1 MSRSKTMAAWAALL
15 GGVAGMHRFYLKGP
29 RDPLAWLLPLPT
41 LLGSYGIWRAREF
54 GLDDRWSWVLMPL
67 LGLVLSACTLTAI
80 IYGLTEQ
87 QQWNKKF
94 NRDQPLDDPRGA
106 TNWLTILAVVLAA
119 FFGMTA
125 LMASIVFSIQRLF
138 EWQLG

>member
-1 MSRSKTMAAWAALL
+1 MSHSKTMAAWAALL

-29 RDPLAWLLPLPT
+29 GDPLGWLLPLPT
-41 LLGSYGIWRAREF
+41 LLGSYGVWRAREF

-119 FFGMTA
+119 FLGTTA

>member
-1 MSRSKTMAAWAALL
+1 MSRSKTMATWAALL

-67 LGLVLSACTLTAI
+67 LGLVLSVCALTAI

-87 QQWNKKF
+87 QRWNKKF
-94 NRDQPLDDPRGA
+94 NRGQALDDPRGA
-106 TNWLTILAVVLAA
+106 TNWLTILAVVLAT
-119 FFGMTA
+119 FLGMTA

>member
-1 MSRSKTMAAWAALL
+1 
-15 GGVAGMHRFYLKGP
+15 MHRFYLKGP
-29 RDPLAWLLPLPT
+29 GDPLGWLLPLPT
-41 LLGSYGIWRAREF
+41 LLGSYGVWRAREF

-119 FFGMTA
+119 FLGTTA